1 MVSFRVEVETNDLA
15 EVLGARINAG
25 VGEILETASMEVLS
39 DAQRLVPVDT
49 GLLRRSIGLLDTGE
63 TFFEIGT
70 RSGYGQFVEFSTRFV
85 RAQPFIRPALLR
97 AGFRVQIAR

>member
-1 MVSFRVEVETNDLA
+1 MVRFNVVVDTNDLA
-15 EVLGARINAG
+15 DSLGEQITAG
-25 VGEILETASMEVLS
+25 VGQILETASMEVLS

-49 GLLRRSIGLLDTGE
+49 GLLRHSIGLLDTGE